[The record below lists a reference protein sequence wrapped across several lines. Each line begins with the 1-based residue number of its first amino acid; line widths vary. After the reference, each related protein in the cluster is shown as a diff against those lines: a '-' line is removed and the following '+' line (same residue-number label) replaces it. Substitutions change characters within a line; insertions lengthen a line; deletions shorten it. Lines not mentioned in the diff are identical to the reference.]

1 MLVIGPAH
9 LNAAT
14 AIAGK
19 WQGSGSW
26 QATLFAPFVN
36 SQETLRRQLWSITSG
51 RTGEIKRCSG
61 MSRTGSHFAKGV
73 TIRRHD
79 SKNSAL
85 NIGTNHYANMPAT
98 QGGGRVKSLP
108 AYGPRPPPPFA
119 RIFAESIGWGESIS
133 SGIVARRPCK
143 YMAFARFILCEKIWR
158 REIETK
164 GVF

>member
-26 QATLFAPFVN
+26 QATLFAPSVN
-36 SQETLRRQLWSITSG
+36 SQETLRRQLWSIISG

-73 TIRRHD
+73 TIGRRD

-98 QGGGRVKSLP
+98 QGGGAGQISTSVWAKTAAPLRANFRGINRV
-108 AYGPRPPPPFA
+108 G
-119 RIFAESIGWGESIS
+119 GEYFLRNS
-133 SGIVARRPCK
+133 SAQT
-143 YMAFARFILCEKIWR
+143 L
-158 REIETK
+158 
-164 GVF
+164 

>member
-26 QATLFAPFVN
+26 QVTLFAPIVN
-36 SQETLRRQLWSITSG
+36 EQENWFEQPWSIMSN

-73 TIRRHD
+73 TIGRRD
-79 SKNSAL
+79 SKISAL

-98 QGGGRVKSLP
+98 QGGGAGQISTSVWAKTAAPLR
-108 AYGPRPPPPFA
+108 ANFRGINRPGGGHFFENLSA
-119 RIFAESIGWGESIS
+119 QT
-133 SGIVARRPCK
+133 
-143 YMAFARFILCEKIWR
+143 L
-158 REIETK
+158 
-164 GVF
+164 